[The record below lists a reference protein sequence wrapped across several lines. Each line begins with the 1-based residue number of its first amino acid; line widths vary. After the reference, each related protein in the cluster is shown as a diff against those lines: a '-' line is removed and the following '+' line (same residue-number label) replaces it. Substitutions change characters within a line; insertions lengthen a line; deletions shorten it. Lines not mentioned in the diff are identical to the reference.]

1 MIASHFDRLD
11 VWHRNVPWSRTKQLR
26 TVVETELS
34 VDDIFDCWLSEF
46 EANNNSFYERIKR
59 HARST
64 NLRKVAAAS
73 QAYAFILNTHNTS
86 TCLLYRYINLPW
98 YVTMQC
104 FRDEIRV

>member
-1 MIASHFDRLD
+1 MIASHLDRLD
-11 VWHRNVPWSRTKQLR
+11 VWHRNVPWSQAKQLR
-26 TVVETELS
+26 TVLETELS

-46 EANNNSFYERIKR
+46 EANLDDKCYERIKR

-64 NLRKVAAAS
+64 KLRKVASSS
-73 QAYAFILNTHNTS
+73 QAYPFILNTHNTS

-104 FRDEIRV
+104 FDD